1 MTLVCGQWYRK
12 TKKHGGVSKNER
24 SDNMNPSYQRL
35 YYRFQEYLTA
45 RGFSRRTIPD
55 YLSYTERFL
64 TYLEDLQ
71 ITEINDVDLAL
82 MNDYQIR
89 LLEYQYRGK
98 PVTNTTRRRAIV
110 AIRSFFKCL
119 IKLDLIRHNPTAG
132 LELPKCPK
140 TLPRNI
146 LTKKEIA
153 KLLGTPELNSPLG
166 IRDRAILEVFYSTG
180 IRASELCNLR
190 LNDIDLVRGELRVN
204 QGKNAKDRVVPLG
217 EIACDYLAVYLQ
229 VARPKLTPEDQTL
242 FVTHRGKRF
251 YYTGV
256 SALVAGYA
264 RKAGIKK
271 RIACHSLRH
280 TCATHL
286 LHGKAD
292 IRYIQEMLGHTSLAT
307 TQIYTKVEITDLK
320 KVHHRCHPREQKEVN
335 VNDGWH

>member
-1 MTLVCGQWYRK
+1 
-12 TKKHGGVSKNER
+12 
-24 SDNMNPSYQRL
+24 MNLNHQIL
-35 YYRFQEYLTA
+35 YHRFHEYLKA

-71 ITEINDVDLAL
+71 ITDIKDVDLAL

-89 LLEYQYRGK
+89 LLEYQHRGK
-98 PVTNTTRRRAIV
+98 PVTNTTRRRIMV

-119 IKLDLIRHNPTAG
+119 IKLDLIEHDPTAG

-153 KLLGTPELNSPLG
+153 KLLEAPEMDTPFG
-166 IRDRAILEVFYSTG
+166 IRDRTILEVFYSTG

-204 QGKNAKDRVVPLG
+204 QGKNSKDRVVPLG
-217 EIACDYLAVYLQ
+217 EVACDYLAVYLQ
-229 VARPKLTPEDQTL
+229 IARPKLLSVDPTML
-242 FVTHRGKRF
+242 FVTNRGKQF
-251 YYTGV
+251 YYTNL

-292 IRYIQEMLGHTSLAT
+292 IRYIQEILGHTSLAT
-307 TQIYTKVEITDLK
+307 TQRYTKVEITDLK

>member
-1 MTLVCGQWYRK
+1 
-12 TKKHGGVSKNER
+12 
-24 SDNMNPSYQRL
+24 MNLEHQLL
-35 YYRFQEYLTA
+35 YHRFHEYLKA
-45 RGFSRRTIPD
+45 RGFSGRTIPD
-55 YLSYTERFL
+55 YLGYTERFL
-64 TYLEDLQ
+64 TYLEELQ
-71 ITEINDVDLAL
+71 ITEIKDVNLAL

-89 LLEYQYRGK
+89 LLEYQHRGK
-98 PVTNTTRRRAIV
+98 PVTNTTRKRALV

-119 IKLDLIRHNPTAG
+119 IKLDLIGHDPTDG

-153 KLLGTPELNSPLG
+153 KLLEAPEMDSPLG
-166 IRDRAILEVFYSTG
+166 IRDRTILEVFYSTG
-180 IRASELCNLR
+180 IRASELCNLQ

-204 QGKNAKDRVVPLG
+204 QGKNSKDRVVPLG
-217 EIACDYLAVYLQ
+217 EVACDYLAVYLQ
-229 VARPKLTPEDQTL
+229 IARTKLTPQDQTL
-242 FVTHRGKRF
+242 FVTCHGKRF

-307 TQIYTKVEITDLK
+307 TQLYTKVEITDLK